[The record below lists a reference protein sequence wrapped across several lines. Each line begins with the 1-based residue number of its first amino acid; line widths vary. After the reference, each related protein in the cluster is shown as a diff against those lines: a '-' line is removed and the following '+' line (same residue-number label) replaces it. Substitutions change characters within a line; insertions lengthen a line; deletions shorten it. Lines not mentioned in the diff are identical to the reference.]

1 MVYGEINIVPLQGLL
16 SVHCASIAGSC
27 VGGGHWIQSLNIRR
41 HSFPDSQKIGIASSY
56 DESYYNV
63 FFLCYSGRELVKR
76 EDTSSYDEFYNVF
89 FLHYSGR
96 ELVKL
101 VLRPVRR
108 VHQQHLR
115 STLE

>member
-1 MVYGEINIVPLQGLL
+1 MVCVQPDEINI
-16 SVHCASIAGSC
+16 
-27 VGGGHWIQSLNIRR
+27 
-41 HSFPDSQKIGIASSY
+41 
-56 DESYYNV
+56 NV
-63 FFLCYSGRELVKR
+63 FFLRYSGENLVKR